1 MPRRIVTLYDWER
14 LNPGDWGRHVVA
26 YGQVVGRVAR
36 GATLPEDVVCNDP
49 RINAVHIWL
58 RTPRLRRAAIGSS
71 GTFAQCQL
79 GGDEEC
85 RGHRDETLAT
95 AALRR
100 KGRSAACAKGRAPL

>member
-1 MPRRIVTLYDWER
+1 MVTLYDWER

-58 RTPRLRRAAIGSS
+58 RTPRLAETSRHWLVWNIRAMSAWRR
-71 GTFAQCQL
+71 
-79 GGDEEC
+79 
-85 RGHRDETLAT
+85 
-95 AALRR
+95 
-100 KGRSAACAKGRAPL
+100 